1 MGVALFYE
9 VSPPRPAPAEGV
21 DVDMRHILTRQK
33 RLRTTTLVVALSA
46 AVISL
51 PGATGSFGIQS
62 AAADDK
68 PNACGCYRDSAGSC
82 YCGKKAKC
90 GCPGECEPKGCEEK
104 RDKLIKKEIEVET
117 RKAQEQS
124 RKHAETKSHDDRP
137 DRPVAEPEES
147 RPTPPPPKMKP
158 QRPPPKLSAPQRK
171 EFLRLLDIY
180 IAEDPGHRGQ
190 TVDQVRSAVKSA
202 R

>member
-1 MGVALFYE
+1 
-9 VSPPRPAPAEGV
+9 
-21 DVDMRHILTRQK
+21 MRHAPTSQN
-33 RLRTTTLVVALSA
+33 RLRMTTMVVALSTA
-46 AVISL
+46 TAVIGL
-51 PGATGSFGIQS
+51 PGASGRFGIPIA

-137 DRPVAEPEES
+137 VAEPEES
-147 RPTPPPPKMKP
+147 RPSPPPPKSKP
-158 QRPPPKLSAPQRK
+158 KRPTPKMSAPQRK

-180 IAEDPGHRGQ
+180 VAEDPGHRGQ
-190 TVDQVRSAVKSA
+190 TIEQVRDSVKSA